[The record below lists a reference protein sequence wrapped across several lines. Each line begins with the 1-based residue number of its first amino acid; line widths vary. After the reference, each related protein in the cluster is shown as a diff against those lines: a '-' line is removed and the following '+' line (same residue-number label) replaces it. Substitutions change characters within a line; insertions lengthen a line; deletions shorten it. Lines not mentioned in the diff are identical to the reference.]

1 MPSYTAPTKDMQFV
15 LHDLLNASEQSI
27 PGYDEMDRDFTA
39 AVLEEAGKLATDVLH
54 PLNEVGDRQGC
65 TLENGVVRTPDGFK
79 AAFDQ
84 VREGGWTALDADTDY
99 GGQGLPYLMH
109 TAVGEILSSANMA
122 FNMYQ
127 GLTHGAYS
135 AIHVHGTDAQ
145 KQKWLP
151 KLTTCEWTGTMNLTE
166 PHAGTDLGMMR
177 TKAVPQDDGSY
188 KITGQKIFISAGDH

>member
-15 LHDLLNASEQSI
+15 LHDVLEASTQSI

-54 PLNEVGDRQGC
+54 PLNVVGDTEGC
-65 TLENGVVRTPDGFK
+65 TLENGVVRTPTGFK

-84 VREGGWTALDADTDY
+84 VRDGGWTALDADTDY

-109 TAVGEILSSANMA
+109 TAVGEILSAANMA
-122 FNMYQ
+122 FNMYA

-135 AIHVHGTDAQ
+135 AIHVHGSDAQ
-145 KQKWLP
+145 KQK
-151 KLTTCEWTGTMNLTE
+151 
-166 PHAGTDLGMMR
+166 
-177 TKAVPQDDGSY
+177 
-188 KITGQKIFISAGDH
+188 